1 MALTPA
7 TLCPLSLTYVFDA
20 AGRPEVGAL
29 LWVFQAGT
37 TAGAAAFADA
47 GLTAALQQPIKTTGS
62 GRFPPIYVGPGYFRY
77 RVTDP
82 DGVILDDI
90 DGVEG
95 AVVTQET
102 VNVTN
107 TGAETP
113 TGGLLHFYGLEVPT
127 GWVRANGRT
136 ISNAV
141 GGGTELADPTTQA
154 LFVALWDADPNLTV
168 SAGRGNTAIG
178 DFNSGKQIA
187 LPDLRRRVLAGLD
200 GMGNGLLS
208 VVADSFSV
216 LGARFGEEAHGLT
229 VAEMPNHTHIMSCD
243 TEGGHIHSASCDVQ
257 GLHSHTASSDVQGVH
272 THGATMDVQGDHTH
286 SAGMDTQGDH
296 THGANTDQQGLHS
309 HQASSESAGDHNHQY
324 THTTYNQDGPV
335 NSNYSAFV
343 RVTQVDTTTNTTND
357 GAHTHQIDMQTAG
370 LHIHGIVVQNAGAH
384 VHNITIQN
392 NGAHQHNITVVQD
405 GAHSHNISVL
415 ANGSHQ
421 HNIAIADAGEHTH
434 VVTAQPVGGSAA
446 HNNLQPTM
454 PVTVLIKL

>member
-47 GLTAALQQPIKTTGS
+47 GLTAPLQQPIKTTGS

-107 TGAETP
+107 NGAETP
-113 TGGLLHFYGLEVPT
+113 TGGLLHFYGTEVPM

-154 LFVALWDADPNLTV
+154 LFVALWDADPNLAV

-178 DFNSGKQIA
+178 DFNAGKQIA
-187 LPDLRRRVLAGLD
+187 LPDLRRRLLAGLD
-200 GMGNGLLS
+200 GMGNGLLNS
-208 VVADSFSV
+208 VGDSFSV
-216 LGARFGEEAHGLT
+216 LGARFGEETHGLT

-257 GLHSHTASSDVQGVH
+257 GYHSHSATADVQGSH
-272 THGATMDVQGDHTH
+272 THAATTDVQGGHV
-286 SAGMDTQGDH
+286 
-296 THGANTDQQGLHS
+296 HGASEDVQGLH
-309 HQASSESAGDHNHQY
+309 
-324 THTTYNQDGPV
+324 THTG
-335 NSNYSAFV
+335 NSD
-343 RVTQVDTTTNTTND
+343 TQ
-357 GAHTHQIDMQTAG
+357 
-370 LHIHGIVVQNAGAH
+370 
-384 VHNITIQN
+384 
-392 NGAHQHNITVVQD
+392 GAHQHTAFSIAVINDQVFGSGNLSAFDRSSNTSSITDIQGNHNHALNINAAGAHAHNITVAEAGDHLHNITVQAN

>member
-7 TLCPLSLTYVFDA
+7 TLIPLSLTYVLDIT
-20 AGRPEVGAL
+20 GRPIVGAQMR
-29 LWVFQAGT
+29 VYQAGT
-37 TAGAAAFADA
+37 LNPAVVFADA
-47 GLTAALQQPIKTTGS
+47 GLTAAMQQPVLTTGS
-62 GRFPPIYVGPGYFRY
+62 GRFPAAYIGPGFYRY
-77 RVTDP
+77 RVLDQN
-82 DGVILDDI
+82 GVVLDDL
-90 DGVEG
+90 DGIEG

-107 TGAETP
+107 TGSATP
-113 TGGLLHFYGLEVPT
+113 TGALQPFYGLEVPA

-154 LFVALWDADPNLTV
+154 LFVALWDADPNLAV

-178 DFNSGKQIA
+178 DFNAGKQIA
-187 LPDLRRRVLAGLD
+187 LPDLRRRLLAGLD
-200 GMGNGLLS
+200 GMGNGLLNP
-208 VVADSFSV
+208 VGDSFSV
-216 LGARFGEEAHGLT
+216 LGARFGEETHGLT
-229 VAEMPNHTHIMSCD
+229 VAEMPSHTHIMSCD

-257 GLHSHTASSDVQGVH
+257 GYHSHSATADVQGSHTHAATEDTQGNH
-272 THGATMDVQGDHTH
+272 THGATMD
-286 SAGMDTQGDH
+286 TQGDH
-296 THGANTDQQGLHS
+296 NHAASLDAQGIHS
-309 HQASSESAGDHNHQY
+309 HQATSESAGDHNHQY
-324 THTTYNQDGPV
+324 TRTHYNSDGPV
-335 NSNYSAFV
+335 NSNYSSYV
-343 RVTQVDTTTNTTND
+343 RNSEVNDTLNTSNA
-357 GAHTHQIDMQTAG
+357 GAHTHQIDVQNSG
-370 LHIHGIVVQNAGAH
+370 LHIHNVVIQNAGAH

-392 NGAHQHNITVVQD
+392 NGSHQHNITVQAS

-421 HNIAIADAGEHTH
+421 HNIAVADAGEHTH